1 MRLPLDLRVA
11 LSPFETYRELVAEP
25 VRGSWRR
32 ALERAALV
40 AVIVGTAVT
49 MSSAR
54 RVPLGLVAMGIV
66 CWSFVPLIQWVI
78 GMVVISRATG
88 RPLSMPRCLEL
99 LFLGHLPWSLWIMAR
114 VGVSALTPFVISR
127 AVELASLVVPAVW
140 TSIIVFAFC
149 RAVLGCAVPR
159 ARALTVTH
167 QMLTWTTVF
176 AYAFF
181 FSGVWARM
189 LALIGA

>member
-11 LSPFETYRELVAEP
+11 LSPFDTYRELVAEP

-32 ALERAALV
+32 ALERPALV

-49 MSSAR
+49 MSSAG
-54 RVPLGLVAMGIV
+54 RVPLGLVTMGIV

-78 GMVVISRATG
+78 GMVVISRASG
-88 RPLSMPRCLEL
+88 RPLRMPRCLEL

-114 VGVSALTPFVISR
+114 VGVSAFTPFIIGR
-127 AVELASLVVPAVW
+127 AGEVASLVVPGIW
-140 TSIIVFAFC
+140 TTVVVFAFC
-149 RAVLGCAVPR
+149 RAVLGCADAR
-159 ARALTVTH
+159 ARVLTVTH
-167 QMLTWTTVF
+167 QMLTWTAVF